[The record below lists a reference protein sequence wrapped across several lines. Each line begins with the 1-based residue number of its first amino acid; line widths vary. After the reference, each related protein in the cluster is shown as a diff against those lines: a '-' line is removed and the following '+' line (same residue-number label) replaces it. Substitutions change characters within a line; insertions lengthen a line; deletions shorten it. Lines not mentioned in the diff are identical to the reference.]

1 MFYPIAIEAGDEKHA
16 YGVIVP
22 DLPGCFSAGDTL
34 DDAIYS
40 AKEAITGHIE
50 LLVELEQD
58 IPAVS
63 TVAELAKDPQY
74 SDYTWALV
82 EIDMT
87 RLLGGSE
94 KINVTLPKS
103 LIDRIDR
110 CVARLRRWFL
120 GTASIYG
127 LCFSAEGIVSII
139 DNSVCDPFLRIFAIE
154 KQYICTS
161 CYADFELILL

>member
-1 MFYPIAIEAGDEKHA
+1 MFYPIAIEAEDDTTA
-16 YGVIVP
+16 YGVTVP

-34 DDAIYS
+34 DEAILS

-50 LLVELEQD
+50 LLVEMGAD

-63 TVAELAKDPQY
+63 HLQELTKDPEY
-74 SDYTWALV
+74 AGYTWALV
-82 EIDMT
+82 DIDVT

-110 CVARLRRWFL
+110 CVA
-120 GTASIYG
+120 THPEYKTG
-127 LCFSAEGIVSII
+127 LEGQP
-139 DNSVCDPFLRIFAIE
+139 CE
-154 KQYICTS
+154 KPR
-161 CYADFELILL
+161 

>member
-1 MFYPIAIEAGDEKHA
+1 MFYPIAIEAGDAKHA

-34 DDAIYS
+34 DDAILN

-50 LLVELEQD
+50 LLVELEHD

-63 TVAELAKDPQY
+63 TVTELAKNPDF
-74 SDYTWALV
+74 SGYTWALV

-103 LIDRIDR
+103 LVDRIDR
-110 CVARLRRWFL
+110 CVASHPEFKSRSGFL
-120 GTASIYG
+120 AQAA
-127 LCFSAEGIVSII
+127 LERVSKTRKKL
-139 DNSVCDPFLRIFAIE
+139 VTR
-154 KQYICTS
+154 
-161 CYADFELILL
+161 

>member
-1 MFYPIAIEAGDEKHA
+1 MFYPIAIEAGDHEHA

-34 DDAIYS
+34 DEAIKN

-50 LLVELEQD
+50 LCVELGHE

-63 TVAELAKDPQY
+63 TIETLATNP
-74 SDYTWALV
+74 DYQGYIWALV
-82 EIDMT
+82 DVDVI

-94 KINVTLPKS
+94 KINVTLPRS

-110 CVARLRRWFL
+110 CVASHPEYKSRSGFL
-120 GTASIYG
+120 SQVALERITAPI
-127 LCFSAEGIVSII
+127 
-139 DNSVCDPFLRIFAIE
+139 NRPQ
-154 KQYICTS
+154 K
-161 CYADFELILL
+161 